1 MIDGTASVV
10 SKGDFAR
17 IAGVSAA
24 RVSQYIAQGQIGP
37 EAMVGEGRAAR
48 INVAVA
54 MRQLRDRL
62 DIGQRL
68 ANGLT
73 TRIEVPGG
81 QDGLPLPPTAA
92 AAGAPQP
99 ATVPPTREPT
109 VEDQL
114 KAEKLW
120 RARSDRRKRERE
132 ERAEAGLYTRTEDAS
147 REMKRMAAGILE
159 AVEGGLDGMA
169 RAISARFEVPT
180 RDVLHLMRGEF
191 RGVRE
196 RIAQGHRAAAATLA
210 ETIEDPVAEDDEAAG
225 DADVALGDDDDG
237 DSDED

>member
-1 MIDGTASVV
+1 MQGPAGVV

-24 RVSQYIAQGQIGP
+24 RVSQYISQGQIGP

-62 DIGQRL
+62 NIDQRL
-68 ANGLT
+68 ANGLG
-73 TRIEVPGG
+73 TRIDVPAG
-81 QDGLPLPPTAA
+81 QGELPVSAAPSAAPAPPVVLPL
-92 AAGAPQP
+92 
-99 ATVPPTREPT
+99 RERT

-147 REMKRMAAGILE
+147 REMKRMAADILE
-159 AVEGGLDGMA
+159 AIEGGLDGMA

-180 RDVLHLMRGEF
+180 RDVLHVMRGEF
-191 RGVRE
+191 RVVRE
-196 RIAQGHRAAAATLA
+196 RIAHGRRAAAAA
-210 ETIEDPVAEDDEAAG
+210 MVETIEDPVAEDDETAG
-225 DADVALGDDDDG
+225 GADADVAELGDDDG
-237 DSDED
+237 DDED

>member
-1 MIDGTASVV
+1 MEGSAGVV

-24 RVSQYIAQGQIGP
+24 RVSQYISQGQIGP

-62 DIGQRL
+62 NIDQRL
-68 ANGLT
+68 ANGLG
-73 TRIEVPGG
+73 TRIDVSAG
-81 QDGLPLPPTAA
+81 QGELPVSAAPAPPVVLPL
-92 AAGAPQP
+92 
-99 ATVPPTREPT
+99 RERT

-147 REMKRMAAGILE
+147 REMKRMAADILE
-159 AVEGGLDGMA
+159 AIEGGLDGMA

-180 RDVLHLMRGEF
+180 RDVLHVMRGEF
-191 RGVRE
+191 RVVRE
-196 RIAQGHRAAAATLA
+196 RIAHGRRAAAAA
-210 ETIEDPVAEDDEAAG
+210 MVETIEDPVATDDETVD
-225 DADVALGDDDDG
+225 DADVADLGDDDND
-237 DSDED
+237 DED